1 MSNNSTPKSQAI
13 AAAIILSG
21 FGLLFFL
28 MPNMMIWIGGFS
40 PVVAAIFGTLCVLA
54 FFLVFWL
61 RARQQ
66 AKDD

>member
-13 AAAIILSG
+13 AAAVILGG

-28 MPNMMIWIGGFS
+28 MPNIMLWIGDYS
-40 PVVAAIFGTLCVLA
+40 PAIAAIFGILCVLA

-66 AKDD
+66 RKED

>member
-13 AAAIILSG
+13 AAAIILVG

-28 MPNMMIWIGGFS
+28 MPNIKLWLGGFS
-40 PVVAAIFGTLCVLA
+40 PVVAGIFGTLCVLA

-66 AKDD
+66 SKND

>member
-13 AAAIILSG
+13 AAAIILVG

-28 MPNMMIWIGGFS
+28 MPNIMLWLGGFS
-40 PVVAAIFGTLCVLA
+40 PVVAAIFGVLCVLA

-66 AKDD
+66 RKED

>member
-13 AAAIILSG
+13 AAALILSG

-28 MPNMMIWIGGFS
+28 MPNMMLWIGGFS
-40 PVVAAIFGTLCVLA
+40 PVMAAGFGTLCVLA

-66 AKDD
+66 RRDD

>member
-1 MSNNSTPKSQAI
+1 MTNNSTPKSQAI
-13 AAAIILSG
+13 AAAIILVG

-28 MPNMMIWIGGFS
+28 MPKMMLWIGGFS
-40 PVVAAIFGTLCVLA
+40 PLIAAIFGTLCVLA

-66 AKDD
+66 RKDD

>member
-13 AAAIILSG
+13 AAAIILVG

-28 MPNMMIWIGGFS
+28 MPNMMLWLGGFS
-40 PVVAAIFGTLCVLA
+40 PVVAGIFGTLCVLA

-66 AKDD
+66 SKND